1 MSKLLQAVYEK
12 GSLKP
17 LESVDL
23 VDGDRVWIKLVPA
36 GKEVSAK
43 LTALDELVESCDEL
57 TADQWRTFEE
67 ASARRPLFR
76 NAEQR

>member
-1 MSKLLQAVYEK
+1 MSKLMKAVYEK

-23 VDGDRVWIKLVPA
+23 ADGDRVWIKLVPA
-36 GKEVSAK
+36 SEEVSAK
-43 LTALDELVESCDEL
+43 LTALDDLVESCDEL
-57 TADQWRTFEE
+57 TADQWRAFEE

-76 NAEQR
+76 SAEQR

>member
-1 MSKLLQAVYEK
+1 MSRLVRAIYEQ

-17 LESVDL
+17 LESMDL
-23 VDGDRVWIKLVPA
+23 AEGDRVWIKLVPA
-36 GKEVSAK
+36 SEQVSAK

-57 TADQWRTFEE
+57 TADQWRAFEE

-76 NAEQR
+76 KAE